1 VRVEVARSGGF
12 IGLTLRGEVDTAA
25 LPEPTATRVAEALR
39 GLPFE
44 RPPAPPQHPDSFR
57 YEVTVID
64 HGGRRTAVLDEAQVP
79 PELRPI
85 LDAAITAGS

>member
-12 IGLTLRGEVDTAA
+12 IGLTLRGEVDTTA

-39 GLPFE
+39 GLPFG
-44 RPPAPPQHPDSFR
+44 RPPAPPRHPDSFR
-57 YEVTVID
+57 YEVTVVD
-64 HGGRRTAVLDEAQVP
+64 DGRRTAVLDEAQLP
-79 PELRPI
+79 AELRPI